1 MNGSNKMKGSLFELL
16 RGVMKEAGS
25 VELKAG
31 ILDFLKKYNDMSSG
45 KHIIDQHKRGI
56 KRD

>member
-1 MNGSNKMKGSLFELL
+1 
-16 RGVMKEAGS
+16 MKEAGS

-45 KHIIDQHKRGI
+45 KHIMTNIKAVSYTHLDVYKRQSA
-56 KRD
+56 R